1 MQAKKD
7 GITMLVIGDA
17 ADYVFGGMDGLLS
30 SNWSYDQY
38 VKRSIYVYPVEV
50 LKEPFDMDY
59 PL

>member
-1 MQAKKD
+1 
-7 GITMLVIGDA
+7 MLVIGDA